1 MPLVDLIVLLS
12 KEASSGSMSVFA
24 SVFCFGVMD
33 VQERVCFQ
41 QILDEYRVKVAIRR
55 VFGVVLRVISFFMF
69 ICGTPVASD
78 SSGQYSPEKQRA
90 KQPENL
96 LIQYS

>member
-12 KEASSGSMSVFA
+12 KEASSGSMSVFEG
-24 SVFCFGVMD
+24 VFCFGVMD

-69 ICGTPVASD
+69 YLWDP
-78 SSGQYSPEKQRA
+78 SSF
-90 KQPENL
+90 
-96 LIQYS
+96 